1 MTAGRC
7 EIVIINGSGTA
18 GKDETIRHASRLLA
32 GIHSV
37 YNMSTIETVKQA
49 CRNFFGVDPEHDK
62 TDAKRRF
69 WSAVK
74 AAWVQYNNGP
84 FLEMQKMIEVL
95 DAHHLYGDPAGRPIV
110 FIHVREP
117 DEIYKF
123 KRHYGARCHRLLVR
137 NKRARVPDTTADRN
151 VESGFYDYLI
161 ENNADQDELCAKV
174 QAFLREILGPDVRF
188 NHQTERGT

>member
-62 TDAKRRF
+62 SDAKRRF

-95 DAHHLYGDPAGRPIV
+95 AFLSNPAEQKRFSSADIPP
-110 FIHVREP
+110 HVR
-117 DEIYKF
+117 DVMN
-123 KRHYGARCHRLLVR
+123 R
-137 NKRARVPDTTADRN
+137 RATNRA
-151 VESGFYDYLI
+151 
-161 ENNADQDELCAKV
+161 Q
-174 QAFLREILGPDVRF
+174 
-188 NHQTERGT
+188 